1 MKISKDARRVARQLM
16 KHTVKDGVVDPAMV
30 RRVVDGLK
38 RDKSRGYIGKV
49 VAYSRLVRLELERRH
64 AVVESAT
71 SLDASTRLSVG
82 GALLKKYGDGLTV
95 DFEVNPS
102 LLGGLRVRVGSD
114 VWDGSV
120 KGRLE
125 RLRDRIG

>member
-16 KHTVKDGVVDPAMV
+16 RHTVKDGVVDQAVV
-30 RRVVDGLK
+30 RRVVAGLK
-38 RDKSRGYIGKV
+38 RDKSRGYIGKI
-49 VAYSRLVRLELERRH
+49 VAYARLVRLELERRH

-71 SLDASTRLSVG
+71 VLDATTRLSVDG
-82 GALLKKYGDGLTV
+82 SLLKKYGAGLTV
-95 DFEVNPS
+95 DFAVDPE
-102 LLGGLRVRVGSD
+102 LLGGLKVRVGSD

-125 RLRDRIG
+125 RLRERIG